1 MGAIPYEPD
10 RDEQWDEA
18 QDDDAFALPTRQRR
32 QFLNRRSAALL
43 ALITCAAGFYG
54 GIRVEKGQLSSSS
67 STTGGFTPP
76 ALGGSSTRSPS
87 STSGSRSGTSGS
99 RSSTPSGFPGGAG
112 GFPGALGGGNASIG
126 TISSVD
132 RNTIYISDT
141 SGNTVKV
148 TLSSATKITKSL
160 GVSKR
165 SLHPGDSV
173 VISGLK
179 KKSGVLAAASIS
191 DSGASSSSGG
201 AASSGGGAGSSATGS
216 GAAGGGNSAVNS
228 LFGSRNGG

>member
-10 RDEQWDEA
+10 RDEQWDEE

-43 ALITCAAGFYG
+43 ALITCAAGFYA

-87 STSGSRSGTSGS
+87 SRADSPSTSGS

-132 RNTIYISDT
+132 RNTIYITDT

-201 AASSGGGAGSSATGS
+201 E
-216 GAAGGGNSAVNS
+216 
-228 LFGSRNGG
+228 RRR